1 MSDSMR
7 DALLL
12 SGVLLAIVL
21 FTQVGRH
28 KFGILKIMLPLALVV
43 FVGWDVMQGMSITA
57 PNIISAVVGT
67 VIGLGIGFGLL
78 ATMKV
83 EPGAKGKA
91 YTRAGLPYLAIWLVV
106 LIGRLLFIWGV
117 ENVDP
122 FSKQV
127 STFLVENQIDPKGL
141 AAFFVLMAMAM
152 VLVRTVGTWV
162 RSARLPRHT
171 ESASEVSVS

>member
-21 FTQVGRH
+21 LTQVGRH
-28 KFGILKIMLPLALVV
+28 RFGAVKIALPLALVV
-43 FVGWDVMQGMSITA
+43 FVGWDVVRGMALTT
-57 PNIISAVVGT
+57 PNVTGAVVGT
-67 VIGLGIGFGLL
+67 AVGVGIGFGLL
-78 ATMKV
+78 ATMEV
-83 EPGAKGKA
+83 ERGAGSRT

-106 LIGRLLFIWGV
+106 LLGRLAFIWSV

-122 FSKQV
+122 V
-127 STFLVENQIDPKGL
+127 GRGVADLMVDTDLDVKGL

-152 VLVRTVGTWV
+152 VLVRTLGTWT
-162 RSARLPRHT
+162 RSVRLPRPTFAH
-171 ESASEVSVS
+171 AS